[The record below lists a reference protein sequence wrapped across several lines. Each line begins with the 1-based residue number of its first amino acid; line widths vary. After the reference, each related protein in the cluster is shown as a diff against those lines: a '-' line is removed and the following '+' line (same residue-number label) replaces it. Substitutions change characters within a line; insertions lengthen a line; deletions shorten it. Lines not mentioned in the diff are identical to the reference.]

1 MLRTPGARG
10 EDQVVSGE
18 SPAVAA
24 YPTAGADGL
33 DLPHPVGALLEFLDR
48 RHRND
53 LCASRFGKPKV
64 IFQQRVLGAVTAA
77 RHAATA
83 LQAAGAFRSGTAE
96 ERVGHGLAGRL
107 GPVRT

>member
-10 EDQVVSGE
+10 EDQMVGGE

-33 DLPHPVGALLEFLDR
+33 DLPHPVGALLELLHR

-53 LCASRFGKPKV
+53 LCASRFGEPEV
-64 IFQQRVLGAVTAA
+64 ILQQRVLGAEAAA
-77 RHAATA
+77 RHAAA
-83 LQAAGAFRSGTAE
+83 AFQAAGAFRSGTAE
-96 ERVGHGLAGRL
+96 ERVG
-107 GPVRT
+107 